1 VCKLVAISIPL
12 FLTLNNIETLNRLG
26 VSRSR

>member
-1 VCKLVAISIPL
+1 
-12 FLTLNNIETLNRLG
+12 LNNIETLNRLG